1 MPDQANR
8 NEAETRAELIEPA
21 LTDADW
27 GIAEGSRVRREITI
41 ETLEKWLSVPAEN
54 EHLEFKEASK
64 SYRVD
69 DVLKYCVALSN
80 EGGGH
85 FILGVTNDYP
95 RKVIG
100 TQAFASEKQ
109 LNKLKL
115 SIVEQLHIRVNTH
128 EIMHCD
134 GRVLVFEIPARPA
147 GQALS
152 FKGRYLMRVG
162 ESLVSMTPDR
172 LKEIFAETNEDWFVQ
187 TAMEYVSAEEVIALL
202 DTKIYFD
209 LLNLP
214 YPTQLAI
221 LQRLEKE
228 GLVQSQSGK
237 WAATN
242 LGAILLAKDISQF
255 SIAIARKA
263 DRFVLYDGTG
273 TGKTRTRKEVEG
285 ESGYVVR
292 FENLVNFVHNEAPR
306 NYILEETVRIEQRMF
321 PKPALRELIA
331 NALIHQDFSISGAS
345 VMIEMYTDRVEISN
359 PGKPIIQVDRFIDGY
374 RSRNEQLAGLMRR
387 LGICEEKGSGID
399 KVIQHV
405 EAFQLPAPDFR
416 EDDIRTTVVLYSHVD
431 FSEMS
436 RQDRIRA
443 CYQHCCLRYVSKK
456 YMTNASLRKRFQLA
470 DTQAAS
476 VSHVIAFT
484 KESGLIR
491 LDERNGS
498 ASFRYTRYLP
508 FWA

>member
-1 MPDQANR
+1 M
-8 NEAETRAELIEPA
+8 I
-21 LTDADW
+21 
-27 GIAEGSRVRREITI
+27 SI
-41 ETLEKWLSVPAEN
+41 ETLEKWLSVSAEN
-54 EHLEFKEASK
+54 EHLEFKAASE
-64 SYRVD
+64 SYSFD

-85 FILGVTNDYP
+85 FILGITNDHP
-95 RKVIG
+95 RKVTG

-115 SIVEQLHIRVNTH
+115 SIVDRLHIRVNTH

-134 GRVLVFEIPARPA
+134 GRVLVLEIPARPA
-147 GQALS
+147 GQPLS
-152 FKGRYLMRVG
+152 LNGSYLMRAG
-162 ESLVSMTPDR
+162 ESVVGMTSDR

-202 DTKIYFD
+202 DTTIYFD

-214 YPTQLAI
+214 YPEPLAV

-237 WAATN
+237 WATTN
-242 LGAILLAKDISQF
+242 LGAILLAKDISKF

-263 DRFVLYDGTG
+263 VRFVLYDGTG
-273 TGKTRTRKEVEG
+273 KTKTNKEITGG
-285 ESGYVVR
+285 SGYVVK
-292 FENLVNFVHNEAPR
+292 FEGLVNFVHDVAPR
-306 NYILEETVRIEQRMF
+306 NYILEETVRTERRMF
-321 PKPALRELIA
+321 PKLALRELIA
-331 NALIHQDFSISGAS
+331 NALIHQDFSVGGAS

-359 PGKPIIQVDRFIDGY
+359 PGKPIIQVERFIDGY
-374 RSRNEQLAGLMRR
+374 RSRNERLADIMRR

-399 KVIQHV
+399 KVIQSV
-405 EAFQLPAPDFR
+405 EVFQLPAPDFR
-416 EDDIRTTVVLYSHVD
+416 EDDIRTTAILYSHVD
-431 FSEMS
+431 FSEMG

-443 CYQHCCLRYVSKK
+443 CYQHCCLCYVSRKH
-456 YMTNASLRKRFQLA
+456 MTNASLRKRFQLT

-491 LDERNGS
+491 LDKKNES
-498 ASFRYTRYLP
+498 ASPRYTRYLP